1 MPRNMGNADRVV
13 RALVAVAAVVVAL
26 LVGPTSVLGIV
37 LWVVAGLMLATAA
50 VGSCPVYSL
59 LGIDTTGRRSTR
71 V

>member
-1 MPRNMGNADRVV
+1 MPRNMGSTDRVV

-26 LVGPTSVLGIV
+26 LVGPTSALGIV

-50 VGSCPVYSL
+50 LASCPVYSL